1 MYKQFFRLKENP
13 FKLAPDPAYLF
24 LSSGHE
30 EALAHLKYGI
40 SQGEGFISITGKT
53 GVGKTLT
60 CMAFIASLGE
70 KTEVAYISNPILS
83 SEQLLNKI
91 YRIFKINSDERN
103 AKSPLNTFYSFL
115 MEKRL
120 GGKRVVLFID
130 EAQKLQRDAIEQ
142 IRLLSNLETSR
153 DKLLQIVLAGQPELT
168 EMLNSY
174 ELRQIGQRIS
184 VSYHIHPLTSLEAKE
199 YILYRL
205 NIASE
210 GTRIEFDQSV
220 FHHIFKYSSGIPR
233 LVNIA
238 CDKVLS
244 NSYIYSQK
252 RITGDIAKAA
262 IKELYGKE
270 DDGKWI
276 DFLTENQSK
285 LIIAGCCISLLIV
298 AASYFTK
305 LIGSTPDYNFEE
317 LKKVT
322 TFQRE
327 PPKLLKLTTQSL
339 KPKNIPKVVNKST
352 TSRKSEIATGLK
364 FPQPQKA
371 TKEAYFTSK
380 MTHSVQV
387 GAFLIKKN
395 AERITSIL
403 RKKGYDARIVIFNDS
418 KKRVWHTVRIG
429 DYPSRE
435 IAKEY
440 ADAFTAKETRESAV
454 VPVDKL

>member
-1 MYKQFFRLKENP
+1 MYKQFFRLRENP

-53 GVGKTLT
+53 GVGKTII
-60 CMAFIASLGE
+60 CMAFIESLGE

-83 SEQLLNKI
+83 SEQLLKTI
-91 YRIFKINSDERN
+91 YRKFKISSDERN
-103 AKSPLNTFYSFL
+103 VKSLLDSFYSFL
-115 MEKRL
+115 MEKRRD
-120 GGKRVVLFID
+120 GKRVVLFID

-153 DKLLQIVLAGQPELT
+153 DKLLQIVLVGQPELT

-184 VSYHIHPLTSLEAKE
+184 VSYHINPLTSLETKE

-205 NIASE
+205 NIASQ
-210 GTRIEFDQSV
+210 GTLIEFDQSV
-220 FHHIFKYSSGIPR
+220 FRHIFRYSSGIPR

-244 NSYIYSQK
+244 TAYISSQK

-262 IKELYGKE
+262 IRELSGKA
-270 DDGKWI
+270 DDNKWI
-276 DFLTENQSK
+276 DFVVENQSK

-298 AASYFTK
+298 VAAYFTK
-305 LIGSTPDYNFEE
+305 FIGSTAVYNFEE

-327 PPKLLKLTTQSL
+327 SPKLLKLTTQSL

-352 TSRKSEIATGLK
+352 ASRKSEVATGLK
-364 FPQPQKA
+364 FSQPQKE
-371 TKEAYFTSK
+371 TTEAYFTSK

-395 AERITSIL
+395 AESLTSIL
-403 RKKGYDARIVIFNDS
+403 RKKGYDTRIVIFNDS

-429 DYPSRE
+429 DYPSKE
-435 IAKEY
+435 LAKEY
-440 ADAFTAKETRESAV
+440 ADAFTAKEARESAV
-454 VPVDKL
+454 VPVDNL

>member
-83 SEQLLNKI
+83 SEQLLKKI
-91 YRIFKINSDERN
+91 YRKFKISSDERN
-103 AKSPLNTFYSFL
+103 AKSLLNAFYSFL

-120 GGKRVVLFID
+120 GRKRVVLFID

-142 IRLLSNLETSR
+142 LRLLSNLETSR
-153 DKLLQIVLAGQPELT
+153 DKLIQIVLVGQPELT

-184 VSYHIHPLTSLEAKE
+184 VSYHINPLTSLETKE

-205 NIASE
+205 NIASQ

-220 FHHIFKYSSGIPR
+220 FHHIFRYSSGIPR
-233 LVNIA
+233 FVNIA

-262 IKELYGKE
+262 IRELFSKE

-298 AASYFTK
+298 AAAYFTR
-305 LIGSTPDYNFEE
+305 LIGSTAVYNFEE

-327 PPKLLKLTTQSL
+327 PPKSLKLTTQSL
-339 KPKNIPKVVNKST
+339 KPKNIPKVVDKST
-352 TSRKSEIATGLK
+352 ASRKSEIATGLK
-364 FPQPQKA
+364 FSQSQKA
-371 TKEAYFTSK
+371 ATEAYSPSK

-395 AERITSIL
+395 AERIASIL
-403 RKKGYDARIVIFNDS
+403 IKKGYDARIVIFNDS

>member
-1 MYKQFFRLKENP
+1 MYKQFFRLRENP

-83 SEQLLNKI
+83 SEQLLKKI
-91 YRIFKINSDERN
+91 YRKFKISSDERN
-103 AKSPLNTFYSFL
+103 AKSLLNVFYSFL
-115 MEKRL
+115 MEKRRD
-120 GGKRVVLFID
+120 GKRVVLFID
-130 EAQKLQRDAIEQ
+130 EAQKLQRDPMEQ
-142 IRLLSNLETSR
+142 LRLLSNLETSR
-153 DKLLQIVLAGQPELT
+153 DKLLQIVLVGQPELT
-168 EMLNSY
+168 QMLNSY

-184 VSYHIHPLTSLEAKE
+184 VSYHINPLTSLETKE

-205 NIASE
+205 NIASQ

-220 FHHIFKYSSGIPR
+220 FRHIFRYSSGIPR

-262 IKELYGKE
+262 IRELPGKA

-276 DFLTENQSK
+276 DFLVENQSK

-298 AASYFTK
+298 AAAYFTK
-305 LIGSTPDYNFEE
+305 IIGSTAGYNFEE

-322 TFQRE
+322 VFQRE

-352 TSRKSEIATGLK
+352 ASRKSEVATGLK
-364 FPQPQKA
+364 FSQS
-371 TKEAYFTSK
+371 TKSSHRGLFAIQDDPLGSGWRFS
-380 MTHSVQV
+380 H
-387 GAFLIKKN
+387 
-395 AERITSIL
+395 
-403 RKKGYDARIVIFNDS
+403 
-418 KKRVWHTVRIG
+418 
-429 DYPSRE
+429 
-435 IAKEY
+435 
-440 ADAFTAKETRESAV
+440 
-454 VPVDKL
+454 

>member
-1 MYKQFFRLKENP
+1 MYKQFFRLRKNP

-83 SEQLLNKI
+83 SEQLLKKI
-91 YRIFKINSDERN
+91 YRKFKISSDERN
-103 AKSPLNTFYSFL
+103 AKSLLNAFYSFL
-115 MEKRL
+115 MEKRR

-130 EAQKLQRDAIEQ
+130 EAQKLKRDAIEQ
-142 IRLLSNLETSR
+142 LRLLSNLETSR
-153 DKLLQIVLAGQPELT
+153 DKLLQIVLVGQPELT

-184 VSYHIHPLTSLEAKE
+184 VSYHINPLTSLETKE

-205 NIASE
+205 NIASQ

-220 FHHIFKYSSGIPR
+220 FRHIFRYSSGIPR
-233 LVNIA
+233 IVNIA

-244 NSYIYSQK
+244 TSYIYSQK
-252 RITGDIAKAA
+252 RITGDIAMAA
-262 IKELYGKE
+262 IRELPGKA
-270 DDGKWI
+270 DGGKWI
-276 DFLTENQSK
+276 DFLVENQSK
-285 LIIAGCCISLLIV
+285 LLIAGCCISLLIV
-298 AASYFTK
+298 AAYFTK

-322 TFQRE
+322 TFQLE
-327 PPKLLKLTTQSL
+327 PAKLLKLTTRSL
-339 KPKNIPKVVNKST
+339 KPKNFPKVVNKST
-352 TSRKSEIATGLK
+352 ASRTSEIATGLK
-364 FPQPQKA
+364 FSQPQKA
-371 TKEAYFTSK
+371 AGEAYFTSK

-403 RKKGYDARIVIFNDS
+403 RKKGYDARVVIFNDS
-418 KKRVWHTVRIG
+418 KMRVWHTVRIG
-429 DYPSRE
+429 DYPSSE

-440 ADAFTAKETRESAV
+440 ADAFTAKEKRESVV

>member
-13 FKLAPDPAYLF
+13 FKLSPDPAYLF

-70 KTEVAYISNPILS
+70 KTEVAYISNPTLS

-103 AKSPLNTFYSFL
+103 AKSPLNAFYSFL

-142 IRLLSNLETSR
+142 LRLLSNLETSR
-153 DKLLQIVLAGQPELT
+153 DKLLQIVLVGQPELT
-168 EMLNSY
+168 ETLNSY

-184 VSYHIHPLTSLEAKE
+184 VSYHINPLTSLETKE

-205 NIASE
+205 NIASQ

-220 FHHIFKYSSGIPR
+220 FHHIFRYSSGIPR

-270 DDGKWI
+270 DNGKWI

-285 LIIAGCCISLLIV
+285 LIIAGCCVSLLIV
-298 AASYFTK
+298 AAAYFTK
-305 LIGSTPDYNFEE
+305 IIGSTAGYNFEE

-327 PPKLLKLTTQSL
+327 PAKLLKLTTRSL

-352 TSRKSEIATGLK
+352 ASRKSEVATGLK
-364 FPQPQKA
+364 FSQPQKA
-371 TKEAYFTSK
+371 ATEAYLPSK

-403 RKKGYDARIVIFNDS
+403 IKKGYAARIVIFNDS

-440 ADAFTAKETRESAV
+440 ADAFTAKEKRESAV
-454 VPVDKL
+454 VPVDNL